1 MIQAEFQRCQ
11 LRLQA
16 LRQTYH
22 QAGNEEQLAVAWRL
36 EALLYQVL
44 LEAEEAGPAQRWS
57 ACRPFG
63 GTSTSS
69 IPRDRVLPRLPGRF

>member
-44 LEAEEAGPAQRWS
+44 LEAEEAGPAQTLERLQTIRGHIDQLDS
-57 ACRPFG
+57 A
-63 GTSTSS
+63 
-69 IPRDRVLPRLPGRF
+69 